1 MSNVYLIRHTIC
13 AVSTAIILIFSSNA
27 QSQSQSQSQTQPQNL
42 INETAADSLELST
55 VVVTASKIPQ
65 SRRETTKPVQIIE
78 RAEIEQN
85 AGRNLSQILNQ
96 QSGIRVNDAFGAP
109 SNGRILYMQGAAATN
124 TLILIDGLA
133 INDPSGTGGLFDLRL
148 LSTENIERIEIIKG
162 SQSTLYG
169 TDAIAGV
176 INIITRKGERGAL
189 NGSGKLSYGSFD
201 TFNAGVGLNGTL
213 TDGVQYNMNYGRE
226 SSEGFSAAENQGD
239 TGSFGNDGFEMDSFF
254 GRLDITPVSNLTI
267 SPTLRYSNYR
277 GDYDGGAF
285 IDANN
290 EFSLDMLNPGLQ
302 VEYSADRLRING
314 DYSFTA
320 TNRTFINSF
329 GENEFEGR
337 FHNADFYGNY
347 KISNHLQFLT
357 GLNYQDFIIPS
368 SEEMVSDG
376 QGNTQIVTI
385 PQKDSNI
392 YSPYVTLY
400 LEDWKGLSTELGY
413 RLNSHSEYGSNST
426 YSFAPSYSLTNQVK
440 LFASVTT
447 GFKAPTLDE
456 LFGPFGANPDLQ
468 PQKSL
473 YTSIGAETYI
483 LDQSLKFSG
492 QYFIREIEDLII
504 FSPMGFINRD
514 RQNDQGI
521 ELSADWIVN
530 SKFTLGAWY
539 NYLDGELTTLEDG
552 GEVTSDNLIRRP
564 THSIGFRTAVLPVKS
579 LSVRLNGEYN
589 GERNDLYF
597 NPANGFA
604 AEDVKLDP
612 YLLVNMYADY
622 SLFNERMS
630 LFIDIKNLFDSDFT
644 EVYGYNTIGT
654 TIQAGVTVD
663 F

>member
-504 FSPMGFINRD
+504 FSPIGFINRD

-564 THSIGFRTAVLPVKS
+564 SHSIGFRTAFQPVKS

>member
-504 FSPMGFINRD
+504 FSPIGFINRD

>member
-426 YSFAPSYSLTNQVK
+426 YSFAPSYRLTNQVK

-504 FSPMGFINRD
+504 FSPIGFINRD

-564 THSIGFRTAVLPVKS
+564 SHSIGFRTAFQPVKS

>member
-176 INIITRKGERGAL
+176 INIITRKGERGAR

-347 KISNHLQFLT
+347 KVSNHLQFLT

-564 THSIGFRTAVLPVKS
+564 SHSIGFRTAFQPVKS

>member
-426 YSFAPSYSLTNQVK
+426 YSFAPSYRLTNQVK

-504 FSPMGFINRD
+504 FSPIGFINRD

-564 THSIGFRTAVLPVKS
+564 THSIGFRTAFQPVKS

>member
-176 INIITRKGERGAL
+176 INIITRKGERGAR

-564 THSIGFRTAVLPVKS
+564 SHSIGFRTAFQPVKS

>member
-1 MSNVYLIRHTIC
+1 MSNVYIKHTFW
-13 AVSTAIILIFSSNA
+13 AVSIALILTFTSNA
-27 QSQSQSQSQTQPQNL
+27 QSQSQSQSRSQESV
-42 INETAADSLELST
+42 NETAVDSLELNT

-124 TLILIDGLA
+124 TLILVDGLA

-176 INIITRKGERGAL
+176 INIITRKGERGAF
-189 NGSGKLSYGSFD
+189 NGSGKLSYGSFE
-201 TFNAGVGLNGTL
+201 TFNASVGLNGTL
-213 TDGVQYNMNYGRE
+213 TEGVQYNVNYGRE

-267 SPTLRYSNYR
+267 SPTLRYSDYS

-285 IDANN
+285 IDADN

-320 TNRTFINSF
+320 TNRTFISSF

-337 FHNADFYGNY
+337 FHNADIYGNY
-347 KISNHLQFLT
+347 KISNNLQFLA

-368 SEEMVSDG
+368 SEGVVADS
-376 QGNTQIVTI
+376 QGNTQLVTI

-392 YSPYVTLY
+392 YSPYATLY
-400 LEDWKGLSTELGY
+400 LKDWNGLSAELGY
-413 RLNSHSEYGSNST
+413 RLNSHSEYGSNTT
-426 YSFAPSYSLTNQVK
+426 YSFAPSYRLTDQIK
-440 LFASVTT
+440 LFGSVTT

-473 YTSIGAETYI
+473 YTSIGAEAYMM
-483 LDQSLKFSG
+483 DQSLKLSA

-504 FSPMGFINRD
+504 FSPTGFINRD

-530 SKFTLGAWY
+530 SKFTVGAWY
-539 NYLDGELTTLEDG
+539 NYLDGELTTMVDG

-564 THSIGFRTAVLPVKS
+564 THSIGFRTAVQPLQS

-604 AEDVKLDP
+604 AEDVKLNP
-612 YLLVNMYADY
+612 YLLVNLYADY
-622 SLFNERMS
+622 SLINERMS
-630 LFIDIKNLFDSDFT
+630 LFLDIKNLFDSDFT

-654 TIQAGVTVD
+654 ALQAGVTVD

>member
-504 FSPMGFINRD
+504 FSPIGFINRD

-564 THSIGFRTAVLPVKS
+564 THSIGFRTAFQPVKS

>member
-564 THSIGFRTAVLPVKS
+564 SHSIGFRTAFQPVKS

>member
-504 FSPMGFINRD
+504 FSPIGFINRD

-564 THSIGFRTAVLPVKS
+564 SHSIGFRTAVLPVKS